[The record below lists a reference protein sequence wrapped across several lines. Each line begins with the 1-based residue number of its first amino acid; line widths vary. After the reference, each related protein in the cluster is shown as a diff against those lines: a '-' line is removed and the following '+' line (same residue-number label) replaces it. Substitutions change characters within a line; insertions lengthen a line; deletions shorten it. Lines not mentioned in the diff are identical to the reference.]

1 MLAAIEDLGKV
12 EDALT
17 PEGFFTQEIRDEGK
31 RVGFDV
37 VTVGANPRR
46 GPLARRIED
55 AGASP
60 RPRHRV
66 GRYAVDVASLEALAC
81 PALSG
86 DTLNPK
92 KPARKRFVAL
102 DEIGAME
109 CLSDR
114 FEHAAWLALE
124 SPTNVVLGSMCVR
137 ANDKNGK
144 KHAFANAVAARP
156 DVAVVVVETETRDAL
171 RLALVDALRGAVGA
185 YDARQSVIENRK
197 GSGFGSD
204 RAARAVL
211 GAGAEAQARAG
222 GGGGGG
228 GGGGD

>member
-1 MLAAIEDLGKV
+1 MGAHTYRHKRFSPVVNCQQKSSGVFLVIRGTTRGGAVECLSMPTHVRHVFLTGFPGVGKTTTMLAAIEDLGKV

-55 AGASP
+55 ASASP

-92 KPARKRFVAL
+92 KPARKRFVVL

-124 SPTNVVLGSMCVR
+124 SPTNVILGSMCVR
-137 ANDKNGK
+137 AKNKNGK

-156 DVAVVVVETETRDAL
+156 DVRRRPRL
-171 RLALVDALRGAVGA
+171 R
-185 YDARQSVIENRK
+185 
-197 GSGFGSD
+197 
-204 RAARAVL
+204 
-211 GAGAEAQARAG
+211 
-222 GGGGGG
+222 
-228 GGGGD
+228 